1 MRWLPSQ
8 RQMETFESG
17 TFGSGG
23 KFVHFFFLFLFL
35 VILYSVWLIEQNHY
49 LQLFLHLGY
58 KVVCAS
64 QRASW
69 AIAAETRGLKCC
81 QLCQSDDWNQA
92 TSLDNVWLNV
102 WSAVIEYLVNLSFL
116 VACTGHFFS
125 LCGICCHYLFMCFR
139 RNPTA
144 RAFVP
149 ALSDLLRG
157 PYSGRSWSIT
167 DLSAPGT
174 GVYLTARLD
183 EWKADICHDLTDIKI
198 PE

>member
-8 RQMETFESG
+8 RQMETFENG
-17 TFGSGG
+17 TLGSGG
-23 KFVHFFFLFLFL
+23 KFVHFFFRFLFL

-81 QLCQSDDWNQA
+81 QLCQSDDWNRA

-116 VACTGHFFS
+116 VACTGLFFFFS
-125 LCGICCHYLFMCFR
+125 LWYLLSLFIYVFSAKAHSSRIRTCFIR
-139 RNPTA
+139 P
-144 RAFVP
+144 FK
-149 ALSDLLRG
+149 G
-157 PYSGRSWSIT
+157 P
-167 DLSAPGT
+167 L
-174 GVYLTARLD
+174 
-183 EWKADICHDLTDIKI
+183 
-198 PE
+198 